1 MSIENKM
8 SKKLLVTSGCSFT
21 NPGFAWP
28 YQLSKKYGFNLD
40 NIAIPSQG
48 NGLISRK
55 LINMLEHYPITYPS
69 DDIIVGVMW
78 SGINRYERIIE
89 SGDEYVGP
97 PYLSQNPTWVVY
109 QNKTEVRWR
118 IMSHEW
124 TKSEDCSI
132 HYEIFNNEIS
142 SMVQTIEHI
151 LRTQWYLEFCN
162 IKYFMSSFMN
172 IFNDEKIMNHPDV
185 KYLYEMVDFSKFL
198 PIEGFYEWNKE
209 HYSVE
214 GFDNIKLDWHP
225 NEFGNVKLT
234 EEIIIPHLLKNKII

>member
-1 MSIENKM
+1 MSIENKL

-21 NPGFAWP
+21 DSGYSWA
-28 YQLSKKYGFNLD
+28 YQLAKKCDFNID
-40 NIAIPSQG
+40 NVALASQG
-48 NGLISRK
+48 NGLISRR
-55 LINMLEHYPITYPS
+55 LINTLEHYPIIYPS

-97 PYLSQNPTWVVY
+97 PYLEQNPTWAIH
-109 QNKTEVRWR
+109 QDKTKGRWR

-124 TKSEDCSI
+124 IRSEDCLT
-132 HYEIFNNEIS
+132 YYKIFNNEIS

-162 IKYFMSSFMN
+162 IKYFMSTFMN
-172 IFNDEKIMNHPDV
+172 IFSDEKIMNHSEV
-185 KYLYEMVDFSKFL
+185 KYLYDMIDHSKFL

-209 HYSVE
+209 HYLTE
-214 GFDNIKLDWHP
+214 GFDDIKLDWHP

-234 EEIIIPHLLKNKII
+234 EEIIIPHLLKNNII

>member
-1 MSIENKM
+1 MSIENKIT
-8 SKKLLVTSGCSFT
+8 KKLLVTSGCSFT
-21 NPGFAWP
+21 DSGHAWP
-28 YQLSKKYGFNLD
+28 YQLAKKCDFIID
-40 NIAIPSQG
+40 NIALPSQG
-48 NGLISRK
+48 NGIISRK
-55 LINMLEHYPITYPS
+55 LINTIEHYPIPYPS

-97 PYLSQNPTWVVY
+97 PYLEQNPTWGVY
-109 QNKTEVRWR
+109 QDKTKGRWR
-118 IMSHEW
+118 IMSDKW

-132 HYEIFNNEIS
+132 YYEIFSNEIS
-142 SMVQTIEHI
+142 SMVQTLEHI

-162 IKYFMSSFMN
+162 IKYFMSTFMN
-172 IFNDEKIMNHPDV
+172 IFSDEKIMNHPEV
-185 KYLYEMVDFSKFL
+185 KYLYEMVDSSKFL

-214 GFDNIKLDWHP
+214 GFDDIKLNWHP

-234 EEIIIPHLLKNKII
+234 EEIIIPHLIKNNII